1 VSGDMDDQQ
10 RVQVE
15 TIKLLV
21 QVAWADH
28 EIAPEEVTFIIEAAK
43 SANVSAHDVATLGEW
58 LDDRMTLPPP
68 DLGFLRKHSRQV
80 IAAVSQLITIDDR
93 IVKDE
98 LDALNQIRTL
108 LEQDD

>member
-1 VSGDMDDQQ
+1 MDDEQQ

-43 SANVSAHDVATLGEW
+43 RAKVSAHDVATLGEW

-68 DLGFLRKHSRQV
+68 DLGFLRQHADEV
-80 IAAVSQLITIDDR
+80 ITAVSLLITSDNR

-98 LDALNQIRTL
+98 VDALNQIRAML
-108 LEQDD
+108 ADD